1 MTRKKRSERGCW
13 VVTPPHQ
20 IEQPRPKWS
29 PSHIKTVGLPRDS
42 DSVTL
47 ILSHNVIEGWKTMQ
61 LQSVGNGVL
70 Q

>member
-1 MTRKKRSERGCW
+1 MREAVGLDST
-13 VVTPPHQ
+13 HQ
-20 IEQPRPKWS
+20 IEQPRLKWS
-29 PSHIKTVGLPRDS
+29 PSYIKTIGLRRDS

-61 LQSVGNGVL
+61 LQSVGNAVL